1 MRREVVVESTEVAS
15 VQPRLTLRY
24 TEQEIAGRVSEVAA
38 RLARDYED
46 RPLVLLS
53 LLKGSAFFLA
63 DLSRKID
70 RDHGFEFINVIRRDI
85 EGRESVE
92 IDFST
97 PLSLAGREVVVLKD
111 VVNTG
116 VIETYLMNQLRGD
129 DPASIRFAAII
140 DRPQERRSSILVDYA
155 LFHSTDRDHLV
166 GYGMDYAGHYGHL
179 SHIAALSPVSTPEIG
194 Q

>member
-1 MRREVVVESTEVAS
+1 MFAVDSSQPNLVLRHSERDIASRVDEVAH
-15 VQPRLTLRY
+15 
-24 TEQEIAGRVSEVAA
+24 

-63 DLSRKID
+63 DLCRRIA
-70 RDHGFEFINVIRRDI
+70 RPHGFEFINVTRRDI

-97 PLSLAGREVVVLKD
+97 PLSLSGREVVVLKD

-140 DRPQERRSSILVDYA
+140 DRPHERRSSILVDYV
-155 LFHSTDRDHLV
+155 LFSSTDRDHLV
-166 GYGMDYAGHYGHL
+166 GYGMEYNGLYGHL
-179 SHIAALSPVSTPEIG
+179 PHIASLSPPPAPGIG